1 MREGYNNKSI
11 MKTLLL
17 IDAHALIHRSYHA
30 IPPLTTPKG
39 EPIGAIYGLTRALLR
54 TMKEHEPDYVAAAFD
69 RPEPTF
75 RKEMFEAYK
84 AQRPKAP
91 DELVSQLIKAR
102 ELFTKFNIPIFELPG
117 FEGDDII
124 GTLAAKFGA
133 NKDIHVTILTG
144 DMDTLQLVKGKQIV
158 VCAPKKGISETITY
172 DANAVRA
179 RYELDPEQMTDYKG
193 LVGDPSD
200 NIPGVPGVG
209 PKTALQALKEFGTI
223 ENLYESMSEDHKLAK
238 KFLPY
243 KKDALFSK
251 KLATISLEVPLVV
264 SLEDLKYKKP
274 DDSALSQYFSELGF
288 ESLANKKAQTEKPH
302 FEKPAALDLHFKK
315 NDFVVIADEA
325 GISSSVKKELL
336 GEKTKVAFDWKHT
349 LKALG
354 RAGVEV
360 SDPLFD
366 VHIASWLTNPDEKD
380 VEFAELAKQIAGIDI
395 EEHPNKRSEA
405 LEILASILS
414 EKMERSAL
422 QKVFMNI
429 EMPLIRVLA
438 TMEERGIGMDSK
450 ILEDLGKE
458 MREEVDELER
468 KIYAAAGGP
477 FNINSPQQISEVLFE
492 KLKLATE
499 TKRKTATG
507 QRKTGKDVLHELMD
521 AHPIVPLILQY
532 RETFK
537 VYSGFLEPLREAG
550 LQDGRVHTTYLQ
562 TGTGTGRLSSE
573 KPNLQN
579 IPQGSK
585 WAKPLRDAFV
595 STDGFTL
602 VSLDYSQLEL
612 RLLAHVSHDPT
623 LVSAF
628 MGGEDIHALT
638 ASKVFEVPLS
648 DVTQKQR
655 RIGKTLNFGIVYG
668 MGPRLFSKTSGV
680 SMEEAKKFISEYFKA
695 FPEVRVWQERVK
707 EGMKKTGFVENEN
720 GRKRWFPKDAAPGEF
735 ERAGI
740 NMPLQGL
747 GADILK
753 LAMIRASKELRALSD
768 KDSAYLLLSIHDE
781 LLFEIRDELVSTL
794 TPRLKTIMENAYPLS
809 VPLTAEMKIGK
820 KWGTMK

>member
-1 MREGYNNKSI
+1 

-39 EPIGAIYGLTRALLR
+39 EPIGAIYGLTRALLK
-54 TMKEHEPDYVAAAFD
+54 TMKEREPDYVAAAFD

-117 FEGDDII
+117 YEGDDII
-124 GTLAAKFGA
+124 GTLAARFGSD
-133 NKDIHVTILTG
+133 KDIHITILTG

-172 DANAVRA
+172 DATAVRA

-223 ENLYESMSEDHKLAK
+223 ENLYASMKEDHKLAK

-243 KKDALFSK
+243 KKEALFSK
-251 KLATISLEVPLVV
+251 KLATISLEVPLAV
-264 SLEDLKYKKP
+264 SLPDLKYKKP
-274 DDSALSQYFSELGF
+274 DASELSRYFLELGF
-288 ESLANKKAQTEKPH
+288 ESLVNKNAEREKPR
-302 FEKPAALDLHFKK
+302 FEKPATLDLHFKK
-315 NDFVVIADEA
+315 NDFVVVADETD
-325 GISSSVKKELL
+325 ISLVKKELL
-336 GEKTKVAFDWKHT
+336 GEKTKVAFDWKRT
-349 LKALG
+349 LKAFG
-354 RAGVEV
+354 RVGVEV

-380 VEFAELAKQIAGIDI
+380 VEFAELATRITGLDI
-395 EEHPNKRSEA
+395 EKYPDKKSEA
-405 LEILASILS
+405 LRILADIFN
-414 EKMERSAL
+414 EKIEKNAL
-422 QKVFMNI
+422 QKVFIDI
-429 EMPLIRVLA
+429 EMPLIRVLTA
-438 TMEERGIGMDSK
+438 MEERGIKIDST
-450 ILEDLGKE
+450 ILENLGKE
-458 MREEVDELER
+458 MREEVDTLER

-492 KLKLATE
+492 KLKLTTE
-499 TKRKTATG
+499 TKKKTATG
-507 QRKTGKDVLHELMD
+507 QRKTGKDVLHELVD

-537 VYSGFLEPLREAG
+537 VYSSFLEPLREAG
-550 LQDGRVHTTYLQ
+550 LADGRVHTTYLQ

-648 DVTQKQR
+648 EITQKQR

-695 FPEVRVWQERVK
+695 FPEVRTWQERVK
-707 EGMKKTGFVENEN
+707 EDMKKNGFVENEN

-753 LAMIRASKELRALSD
+753 LAMIRASKELRALPD
-768 KDSAYLLLSIHDE
+768 KDSAFLLLSIHDE
-781 LLFEIRDELVSTL
+781 LLFEIRDEFVSTL
-794 TPRLKTIMENAYPLS
+794 IPRLKTIMENAYMLS

>member
-1 MREGYNNKSI
+1 

-30 IPPLTTPKG
+30 IPPLTTPEG
-39 EPIGAIYGLTRALLR
+39 EPIGAIYGLTRALLK

-91 DELVSQLIKAR
+91 DELVSQLVKAR
-102 ELFTKFNIPIFELPG
+102 ELFTQFNIPIFELPG
-117 FEGDDII
+117 YEGDDII

-133 NKDIHVTILTG
+133 DKDLHITILTG
-144 DMDTLQLVKGKQIV
+144 DMDTLQLVKGKQVV

-179 RYELDPEQMTDYKG
+179 RYELDPDQMTDYKG

-223 ENLYESMSEDHKLAK
+223 ENLYSSMSEGHKLAK

-243 KKDALFSK
+243 QKEALFSK
-251 KLATISLEVPLVV
+251 KLATISLEVPLSV
-264 SLEDLKYKKP
+264 SLQDLKYNKP
-274 DDSALSQYFSELGF
+274 NEDDLTRYFLKLGF
-288 ESLANKKAQTEKPH
+288 ESLANKKQEKVRI
-302 FEKPAALDLHFKK
+302 EKPAALDLKFKH
-315 NDFVVIADEA
+315 NDFFVLTDETD
-325 GISSSVKKELL
+325 IRTSRKELA
-336 GEKTKVAFDWKHT
+336 GTKPKVAFDWKQVLKT
-349 LKALG
+349 LLKKEG
-354 RAGVEV
+354 EV
-360 SDPLFD
+360 ADPLFD
-366 VHIASWLTNPDEKD
+366 VHIAAWLMNPDEKD
-380 VEFAELAKQIAGIDI
+380 PNLTELSTQVAGINI
-395 EEHPNKRSEA
+395 AEHPNKKEEVLRT
-405 LEILASILS
+405 LAAFFTEQM
-414 EKMERSAL
+414 EKSRLMN
-422 QKVFMNI
+422 VFSTI

-438 TMEERGIGMDSK
+438 AMEERGIK
-450 ILEDLGKE
+450 IDPRVLESLGKE
-458 MREEVDELER
+458 MRGEIDELER
-468 KIYAAAGGP
+468 KIYASAGGP

-507 QRKTGKDVLHELMD
+507 QRKTGKDVLSELTD

-532 RETFK
+532 REVFK
-537 VYSGFLEPLREAG
+537 VYSSFLEPLREAS
-550 LQDGRVHTTYLQ
+550 LLDGRVHTTYLQ
-562 TGTGTGRLSSE
+562 TGTSTGRLSSE

-595 STDGFTL
+595 ATDGFTL
-602 VSLDYSQLEL
+602 ISFDYSQLEL

-638 ASKVFEVPLS
+638 ASKVFGVPLS
-648 DVTQKQR
+648 EVTQKQR

-680 SMEEAKKFISEYFKA
+680 SMEEAKQFIAEYFKA
-695 FPEVRVWQERVK
+695 FPGVSVWQERIK
-707 EGMKKTGFVENEN
+707 ENMKKVGFVENEN

-753 LAMIRASKELRALSD
+753 LAMIRSSKEIAPLSRN
-768 KDSAYLLLSIHDE
+768 DSAFLLLSIHDE
-781 LLFEIRDELVSTL
+781 LLFEIRDDLVASL
-794 TPRLKTIMENAYPLS
+794 TPRLKAIMEDTYSLS
-809 VPLTAEMKIGK
+809 VPLIAEMKMGK

>member
-1 MREGYNNKSI
+1 

-39 EPIGAIYGLTRALLR
+39 EPIGAIYGLTRALLK

-102 ELFTKFNIPIFELPG
+102 ELFTKLNIPIFELPG

-133 NKDIHVTILTG
+133 DENLHITILTG

-179 RYELDPEQMTDYKG
+179 RYELNPDQMTDYKG

-223 ENLYESMSEDHKLAK
+223 ENLYASMKEDHKLAK

-264 SLEDLKYKKP
+264 SLPDLQYKKP
-274 DDSALSQYFSELGF
+274 DDSALSRYFLELGF
-288 ESLANKKAQTEKPH
+288 ESLANKKSKTEKPR
-302 FEKPAALDLHFKK
+302 FEKPAPLDLRFKK
-315 NDFVVIADEA
+315 NDFVVVADETD
-325 GISSSVKKELL
+325 ISSVKKELL

-349 LKALG
+349 LKVLG
-354 RAGVEV
+354 RVGVEV

-366 VHIASWLTNPDEKD
+366 VHVASWLSNPDEKD
-380 VEFAELAKQIAGIDI
+380 AEFMELAKRIAGIDI
-395 EEHPNKRSEA
+395 EEHPHRRSEA
-405 LEILASILS
+405 LEMLANIFS
-414 EKMERSAL
+414 EKMKKNAL

-429 EMPLIRVLA
+429 EMPLIRVLVS
-438 TMEERGIGMDSK
+438 MEERGIKMDSK

-492 KLKLATE
+492 KLNLSTE

-507 QRKTGKDVLHELMD
+507 QRKTGKDVLNELID
-521 AHPIVPLILQY
+521 THPIVPLILQY

-537 VYSGFLEPLREAG
+537 VYSGFLEPLREAS
-550 LQDGRVHTTYLQ
+550 LFDGRVHTTYLQ

-585 WAKPLRDAFV
+585 WAKPLRDTFV
-595 STDGFTL
+595 ATDGFTL
-602 VSLDYSQLEL
+602 VSFDYSQLEL

-638 ASKVFEVPLS
+638 ASKVFGIPLS
-648 DVTQKQR
+648 NVTQKQR

-695 FPEVRVWQERVK
+695 FPEVSAWQERVK
-707 EGMKKTGFVENEN
+707 EGMRKVGFVENEN

-753 LAMIRASKELRALSD
+753 LAMIHSSKELASLSRD
-768 KDSAYLLLSIHDE
+768 NAAFLLLSIHDE
-781 LLFEIRDELVSTL
+781 LLFEIRDELIPSL
-794 TPRLKTIMENAYPLS
+794 TPRLRAIMENAYELS
-809 VPLTAEMKIGK
+809 VPLIAEMKIGK

>member
-1 MREGYNNKSI
+1 

-30 IPPLTTPKG
+30 IPPLTTPNG
-39 EPIGAIYGLTRALLR
+39 EPIGAIYGLTRALLK

-117 FEGDDII
+117 YEGDDII
-124 GTLAAKFGA
+124 GTLAAKFGGD
-133 NKDIHVTILTG
+133 KDIHITILTG

-172 DANAVRA
+172 DATAVRA

-223 ENLYESMSEDHKLAK
+223 ENLYASMKEDHKLAK

-251 KLATISLEVPLVV
+251 KLATISLEVPLAV
-264 SLEDLKYKKP
+264 SLPDLKYKKP
-274 DDSALSQYFSELGF
+274 DTSELSRYFLELGF
-288 ESLANKKAQTEKPH
+288 ESLVTKKVQTEKPH
-302 FEKPAALDLHFKK
+302 FEKPATLDLHFKK
-315 NDFVVIADEA
+315 NDFVVVADETD
-325 GISSSVKKELL
+325 ISSVKKELL
-336 GEKTKVAFDWKHT
+336 GEKMKVAFDWKRT
-349 LKALG
+349 LKAFG
-354 RAGVEV
+354 RAGIEV

-366 VHIASWLTNPDEKD
+366 IHIASWLTNPDEKD
-380 VEFAELAKQIAGIDI
+380 VEFAELANRVAGLNI
-395 EEHPNKRSEA
+395 EEYPDKKSEA
-405 LEILASILS
+405 LQMLANIFV
-414 EKMERSAL
+414 EKIEKNAL
-422 QKVFMNI
+422 QKVFTDI

-438 TMEERGIGMDSK
+438 AMEERGIKIDST
-450 ILEDLGKE
+450 ILENLGKE
-458 MREEVDELER
+458 MREEVDALER

-499 TKRKTATG
+499 TKKKTATG
-507 QRKTGKDVLHELMD
+507 QRKTGKDVLHELVD
-521 AHPIVPLILQY
+521 AHPIIPLILQY

-537 VYSGFLEPLREAG
+537 VYSSFLEPLREAG
-550 LQDGRVHTTYLQ
+550 LSDGRVHTTYLQ

-638 ASKVFEVPLS
+638 ASKVFGVPLS
-648 DVTQKQR
+648 EITQKQR

-695 FPEVRVWQERVK
+695 FPEVRTWQGCVK
-707 EGMKKTGFVENEN
+707 EEMKKNGFVENEN

-753 LAMIRASKELRALSD
+753 LAMIRASKELRALPE
-768 KDSAYLLLSIHDE
+768 KDSAFLLLSIHDE
-781 LLFEIRDELVSTL
+781 LLFEIRDELVSSL
-794 TPRLKTIMENAYPLS
+794 TPRLKTIMENAYALS